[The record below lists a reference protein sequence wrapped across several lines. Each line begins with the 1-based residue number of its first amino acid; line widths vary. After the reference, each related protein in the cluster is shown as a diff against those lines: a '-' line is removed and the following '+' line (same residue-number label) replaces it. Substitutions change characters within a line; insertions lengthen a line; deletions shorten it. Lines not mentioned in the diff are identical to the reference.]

1 MALFS
6 LLGSVLLVLISLIA
20 TLVTAKREYI
30 NQQKLK
36 EKRSKPAPTSRD
48 GVLVSALAIELVT
61 RNGKEIR
68 NAPWLSELYKELNQL
83 VPQYEIKP
91 AGIFQSIYM
100 AASTEDRMA
109 HEGLVRMA
117 RCAVEIRELI
127 QDFALEHNLDL
138 VPKFGIH
145 CDIVP
150 MVGIGCS
157 AALSHLWSVS
167 LSLSDEAMPNEIHM
181 STQSLEWIG
190 GEFDL
195 TLLPAHPILSGF

>member
-91 AGIFQSIYM
+91 AGIF
-100 AASTEDRMA
+100 
-109 HEGLVRMA
+109 
-117 RCAVEIRELI
+117 
-127 QDFALEHNLDL
+127 
-138 VPKFGIH
+138 P
-145 CDIVP
+145 
-150 MVGIGCS
+150 
-157 AALSHLWSVS
+157 
-167 LSLSDEAMPNEIHM
+167 
-181 STQSLEWIG
+181 
-190 GEFDL
+190 
-195 TLLPAHPILSGF
+195 